1 MLSPPRV
8 VPFSYQ
14 LLIASLMGTLLPAT
28 APAQSFGSEPLER
41 SVQVGPAVLPGLGLQ
56 ASYIQPR
63 SFYTTESAFYVNASP
78 PFIGGES
85 SLLISGGFGG
95 SLRILGGLTTLEMA
109 NYEGY
114 QLDLGLRFGPALRF
128 VLGDETRTQK
138 NTRVRLFLEPFT
150 RFTWQVEGGRTL
162 FAEIGMHDPFLRA
175 GFWLFL

>member
-1 MLSPPRV
+1 MLPSLRAG
-8 VPFSYQ
+8 SSLCH
-14 LLIASLMGTLLPAT
+14 LLMVGLLSAVLPAT
-28 APAQSFGSEPLER
+28 ASAQFAGSEPLER
-41 SVQVGPAVLPGLGLQ
+41 SVQIGPAVLPGLGLQ
-56 ASYIQPR
+56 AGYVQPR
-63 SFYTTESAFYVNASP
+63 SFYTTESAFYINLLP
-78 PFIGGES
+78 PFMGGEN
-85 SLLISGGFGG
+85 SLLISGGVGG

-128 VLGDETRTQK
+128 VLGEETRTQK

-162 FAEIGMHDPFLRA
+162 FAEVGTHDPFLRA